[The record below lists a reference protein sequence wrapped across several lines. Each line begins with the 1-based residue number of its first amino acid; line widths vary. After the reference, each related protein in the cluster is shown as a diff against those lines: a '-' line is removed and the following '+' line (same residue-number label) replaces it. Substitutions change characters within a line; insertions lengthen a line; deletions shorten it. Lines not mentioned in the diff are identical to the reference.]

1 MTTNTE
7 LIRTLTFDVLG
18 SDERLELSTYDLV
31 VAGYTGRDEASVQH
45 HIDELAAIGIPAPD
59 SVPSFYELASELVTQ
74 EDRIQVSGSN
84 SSGEVEPVLI
94 RLAGRL
100 FLSVGSDHTDRD
112 IERSSVAESKA
123 ACPKPVSKTAV
134 ALDGLSLDWDAIDAH
149 STVDGAEYQRGR
161 LDALRIPTD
170 VLDLY
175 DARKDGQKRDLVMF
189 CGTLPLID
197 GVFVAGADWE
207 LSILLP
213 DGTDLTHT
221 YAVDKKETQ

>member
-1 MTTNTE
+1 MTINTE
-7 LIRTLTFDVLG
+7 PIRTLTFDVVG
-18 SDERLELSTYDLV
+18 SDERLELSSYDLV

-74 EDRIQVSGSN
+74 DDRIQVSGSN

-94 RLAGRL
+94 RSGGRL

-112 IERSSVAESKA
+112 IERSSVADSKA
-123 ACPKPVSKTAV
+123 ACPKPVSKLAV
-134 ALDGLSLDWDAIDAH
+134 ALDGPSPDWDAIAAH
-149 STVDGAEYQRGR
+149 STVDGADYQRGQ

-175 DARKDGQKRDLVMF
+175 DARHDGQKRDLVMF
-189 CGTLPLID
+189 CGTLSLID
-197 GVFVAGADWE
+197 GVFVAGRDWE
-207 LSILLP
+207 LSITLP
-213 DGTDLTHT
+213 DGTALTHT
-221 YAVDKKETQ
+221 YAVDQKKA